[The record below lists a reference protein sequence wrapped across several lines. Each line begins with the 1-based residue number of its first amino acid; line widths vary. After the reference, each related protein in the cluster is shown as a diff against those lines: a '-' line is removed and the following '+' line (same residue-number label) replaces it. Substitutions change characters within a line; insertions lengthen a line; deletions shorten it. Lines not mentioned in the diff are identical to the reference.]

1 MTGLCTG
8 RVAVV
13 TGAGR
18 GLGRAHALALAAEGA
33 RVVVNDLGVG
43 LDGTGGT
50 SGPAGRVVD
59 EIRALG
65 GEAVA
70 HGGDIATSQGAAS
83 LVATA
88 LAAYGRLDT
97 LVNNAGF
104 LRDRMLVNLDEDD
117 WDAVVRVHLKGH
129 FLPLR
134 HAAAH
139 WRAEAKA
146 GRTPEA
152 RVVNTASGAGLL
164 GSVGQGNYS
173 AAKAGVVGLTLV
185 AAAELSRYGVQV
197 NAIAPAARTRM
208 TERAFAE
215 AMAAPEDG
223 GFDAMAPQNV
233 SPLVVWL
240 GSGACAGVT
249 GRVFEAEGGRITVME
264 GWRPGPTA
272 DKGARLT
279 PAEAGATALELL
291 AGAEPPQP
299 VYGALQARP
308 PGSPCRAGGAPPRPA
323 DPANL
328 CGQRTSPE

>member
-18 GLGRAHALALAAEGA
+18 GLGRAHALAFAAEGA

-43 LDGTGGT
+43 LDGTGPAA
-50 SGPAGRVVD
+50 GPAQQVVD

-70 HGGDIATSQGAAS
+70 HGGDIATTEGAAS
-83 LVATA
+83 LIRTA
-88 LAAYGRLDT
+88 LETYGRLDT

-104 LRDRMLVNLDEDD
+104 LRDRMLVNLDEDA

-146 GRTPEA
+146 GRRPEA
-152 RVVNTASGAGLL
+152 RVVNTSSGAGLV

-173 AAKAGVVGLTLV
+173 AAKAGIVGLTLV
-185 AAAELSRYGVQV
+185 AAAELGRYGVQV
-197 NAIAPAARTRM
+197 NAVAPAARTRM
-208 TERAFAE
+208 TERTFAE
-215 AMAAPEDG
+215 TMAAPADG
-223 GFDAMAPQNV
+223 GFDAMAPENV

-240 GSGACAGVT
+240 GSAASAGVT
-249 GRVFEAEGGRITVME
+249 GRVFESEGGRITVME
-264 GWRPGPTA
+264 GWRPGPTT
-272 DKGARLT
+272 DKGVRWT
-279 PAEAGATALELL
+279 PAEAGEATLKLL
-291 AGAEPPQP
+291 AEAQPAQP
-299 VYGALQARP
+299 VYGAQ
-308 PGSPCRAGGAPPRPA
+308 
-323 DPANL
+323 
-328 CGQRTSPE
+328 

>member
-1 MTGLCTG
+1 MTGICTG

-18 GLGRAHALALAAEGA
+18 GLGRAHALAFAAEGA
-33 RVVVNDLGVG
+33 QVVVNDLGVG
-43 LDGTGGT
+43 LDGSGGT
-50 SGPAGRVVD
+50 AGPAQQVVD

-70 HGGDIATSQGAAS
+70 HCGDIATTEGAAS
-83 LVATA
+83 LVTTA
-88 LAAYGRLDT
+88 LDAFGRLDT

-117 WDAVVRVHLKGH
+117 WDAVMRVHLKGH

-152 RVVNTASGAGLL
+152 RVINTGSGAGLL
-164 GSVGQGNYS
+164 GSVGQGTYS
-173 AAKAGVVGLTLV
+173 AAKAGIIGLTLV
-185 AAAELSRYGVQV
+185 AAAELGRYGIQV

-208 TERAFAE
+208 TEQTFADT
-215 AMAAPEDG
+215 MAAPEGDD
-223 GFDAMAPQNV
+223 FDAMAPENV

-240 GSGACAGVT
+240 GSGTCVGVT

-272 DKGARLT
+272 DKGARWT
-279 PAEAGATALELL
+279 PAEAGETARRLL
-291 AGAEPPQP
+291 ADAEPPQP
-299 VYGALQARP
+299 VYGAR
-308 PGSPCRAGGAPPRPA
+308 
-323 DPANL
+323 
-328 CGQRTSPE
+328 